1 MIILDSTIPL
11 SLSLFSFLHCYFFST
26 IFSHFLTLSLHS
38 LLCTSS
44 IFSSF
49 ITPYASHPHLFL
61 YASISASR
69 VIIEVVFPPPLRFL
83 FSLCFSSV
91 FLYLILILLFFY
103 NCNLCLYVFF
113 IMFIFISQITTFII
127 TKFLL
132 FWHWLLWLLPV
143 PYELS
148 TFQACQLVMDF
159 ITIFLG
165 NFWDISWKSSHL
177 PHLVI
182 FGFHV
187 HLEKLET
194 YSDTFTFPFFVLTLS
209 IQCHLSPFRSPALL
223 PFWLPQAW
231 WRSPNPCTSL
241 SLCECMLICVRMDS
255 HVFGGEVR

>member
-1 MIILDSTIPL
+1 M
-11 SLSLFSFLHCYFFST
+11 

-38 LLCTSS
+38 LLCASS
-44 IFSSF
+44 IFPPF

-61 YASISASR
+61 HASISASR
-69 VIIEVVFPPPLRFL
+69 VIIEVIFPPPLRFL
-83 FSLCFSSV
+83 FSLGFSSV
-91 FLYLILILLFFY
+91 FLNLILILLFFLQLQSLS
-103 NCNLCLYVFF
+103 LCFLHYVHLHLTDYYFHHH
-113 IMFIFISQITTFII
+113 QIPA
-127 TKFLL
+127 LL
-132 FWHWLLWLLPV
+132 TLMLWLLPV

-148 TFQACQLVMDF
+148 TFQTCQSIMDF

-231 WRSPNPCTSL
+231 WRRPNLCTSL
-241 SLCECMLICVRMDS
+241 SLRECMLICVRMYS